1 MASLARE
8 PLPLPDLAWPN
19 PANAARMQQVCN
31 GAAVVYNCVNPPFL
45 PLESL
50 PRPVRS

>member
-8 PLPLPDLAWPN
+8 SLPLPDLAWPN
-19 PANAARMQQVCN
+19 PANAARMQQVGN
-31 GAAVVYNCVNPPFL
+31 GDTVVYNCVNPPFL